1 MNFSKY
7 IESWLFDKDG
17 YYCNYKDIGKEGD
30 FWTAVSA
37 SMFFGGTVAK
47 KIIDTIEQ
55 NILPKDTTIVEI
67 GAHAGYLMADIIQF
81 IYTLKPKL
89 LESLKFVIVEQ
100 NKAMLKKQKEYI
112 NKCFGDKLNIKF
124 VANIKDIKLP
134 SAFIVAN
141 ELFDTFICELV
152 WTNKQ
157 NKLQKAVAKNH
168 TIKFVDFDKEDKYIK
183 EICDKYNITKGEVS
197 LGFEDFA
204 KTLTR
209 SFGKF
214 EFITFDYGEYY
225 HRQDF
230 SCRIYKQHKVYAIFE
245 EGLDIQKFYKNSDIT
260 YDVHFKHLIDSFK
273 SNDIQKIAYKS
284 LLKAMVEFGMIELLE
299 ILKNKTDENTYA
311 KHINQVKPILD
322 PAQMGER
329 FKMAHFRF
337 SSK

>member
-230 SCRIYKQHKVYAIFE
+230 SCRIYKQHKVYAIF
-245 EGLDIQKFYKNSDIT
+245 
-260 YDVHFKHLIDSFK
+260 
-273 SNDIQKIAYKS
+273 
-284 LLKAMVEFGMIELLE
+284 
-299 ILKNKTDENTYA
+299 
-311 KHINQVKPILD
+311 
-322 PAQMGER
+322 
-329 FKMAHFRF
+329 
-337 SSK
+337 